1 MSIAIPSVAVAL
13 AAYNGTAYIAE
24 QVESILRQ
32 TGVDVTIF
40 VSVDQSSDG
49 TEAWFQHLAQDE
61 PRVILLDIG
70 QVFGG
75 AAPNFFRLLR
85 EMDLDRFDYLSFADQ
100 DDLWPDDKLIHAHQ
114 QMVIHG
120 ADGYSSNFIAF
131 WPTGKKLLVNKAQPQ
146 RRWDYLFESAGP
158 GCTYVMCRKLALAL
172 QNAARNQ
179 REDLV
184 NLVFHDWFAYAF
196 ARANGYRWL
205 IDDRP
210 SLLYRQH
217 GKNQFGVNAGAGPF
231 LRRVR
236 QVISGE
242 ALAQA
247 ALIAQATSLP
257 RGHRVKVAMEDGRWG
272 LLRLAFMARHCRRK
286 RSEQVYFFFSC
297 MLSAICMPSRRGR

>member
-1 MSIAIPSVAVAL
+1 MSMAIPSVAVAL

-32 TGVDVTIF
+32 TGVAVTIF
-40 VSVDQSSDG
+40 VSVDRSADG
-49 TEAWFQHLAQDE
+49 TEAWFQRLAQDE
-61 PRVILLDIG
+61 RRVILLDTG

-85 EMDLDRFDYLSFADQ
+85 EIDLTSFDYLSFADQ
-100 DDLWPDDKLIHAHQ
+100 DDIWPSDKLVRAHQ
-114 QMVIHG
+114 QMVIES

-146 RRWDYLFESAGP
+146 RLWDYLFESAGP

-172 QNAARNQ
+172 QKAARNQ
-179 REDLV
+179 QEDLA

-205 IDDRP
+205 IDKRP
-210 SLLYRQH
+210 NLLYRQH

-231 LRRVR
+231 LRRAR

-247 ALIAQATSLP
+247 ALIAQATCLP
-257 RGHRVKVAMEDGRWG
+257 DDHRVKAVMDGGRWG
-272 LLRLAFMARHCRRK
+272 LFRLAFMARHCRRK

-297 MLSAICMPSRRGR
+297 MLSAIFMPSRERG